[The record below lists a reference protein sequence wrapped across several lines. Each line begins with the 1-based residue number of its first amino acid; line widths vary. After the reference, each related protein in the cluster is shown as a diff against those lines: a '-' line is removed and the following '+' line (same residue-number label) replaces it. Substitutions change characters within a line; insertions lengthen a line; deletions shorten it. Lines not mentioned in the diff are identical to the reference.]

1 MWLWSLD
8 APGRIVAVAAMGT
21 VHHAEPQL
29 DSLMLFGFLSAF
41 LTLVFYLNRHQSKA
55 IMAALAVCLAGTALY
70 GFLQGAWPLGLLQA
84 TWSAIALRRSFTPR
98 SNRTVS
104 RQTLCEVT
112 EAMSSPLESESRIS
126 RMFGPM

>member
-1 MWLWSLD
+1 MSLWSLD
-8 APGRIVAVAAMGT
+8 APGRIVAVAATGT

-55 IMAALAVCLAGTALY
+55 IMAALAVCLATAAAY
-70 GFLQGAWPLGLLQA
+70 GFLQGAWPLGVIE
-84 TWSAIALRRSFTPR
+84 TVWSAMTLRRLFMPR
-98 SNRTVS
+98 SERTAS
-104 RQTLCEVT
+104 QQPRQGVT
-112 EAMSSPLESESRIS
+112 EAMPSPFENESRIS

>member
-8 APGRIVAVAAMGT
+8 APGRIVAVAEMGT

-29 DSLMLFGFLSAF
+29 DSLMLFGFLAAF

-55 IMAALAVCLAGTALY
+55 IMAALAVCSAGTALY

-84 TWSAIALRRSFTPR
+84 AWSAIALRRSFVSRNNQTE
-98 SNRTVS
+98 S

-112 EAMSSPLESESRIS
+112 ETMPSPL
-126 RMFGPM
+126 

>member
-8 APGRIVAVAAMGT
+8 APGRIVAVAEMGT
-21 VHHAEPQL
+21 VQHAEPHL
-29 DSLMLFGFLSAF
+29 DTLMLFGFLAAF

-55 IMAALAVCLAGTALY
+55 TMTALAVSLAGTALY

-84 TWSAIALRRSFTPR
+84 TWSAIAIRRSFMPR
-98 SNRTVS
+98 SNRTAS
-104 RQTLCEVT
+104 RQLVSEET
-112 EAMSSPLESESRIS
+112 ETMPSPLESESRIS